1 MHAVGRQ
8 ETDMWLRRTPIH
20 RRTLTPSQD
29 AVVSKVFRLLRQ
41 SSGDFTQD
49 RLFYL
54 VGDEY
59 ALWTDDCTEALGT
72 RIAAAAPAGIR
83 TRLRFFRMAA
93 GCLSLECLPARI
105 AA

>member
-1 MHAVGRQ
+1 
-8 ETDMWLRRTPIH
+8 MWFRRKPTH
-20 RRTLTPSQD
+20 RRTLTRSQE
-29 AVVSKVFRLLRQ
+29 AIVAKVFDLLRV
-41 SSGDFTQD
+41 SSGHFTQD

-59 ALWTDDCTEALGT
+59 ALWTDDCTEALRA
-72 RIAAAAPAGIR
+72 RIEAAAPAGIQI
-83 TRLRFFRMAA
+83 RLRFFRMAA